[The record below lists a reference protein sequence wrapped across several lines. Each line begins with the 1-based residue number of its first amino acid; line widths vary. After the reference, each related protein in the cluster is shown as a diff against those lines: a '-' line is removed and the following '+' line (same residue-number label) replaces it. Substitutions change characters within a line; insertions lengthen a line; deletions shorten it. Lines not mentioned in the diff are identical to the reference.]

1 MRTGVVTLLHNSAIY
16 TIPELRT
23 PSLANARLSLA
34 VMASV
39 AQNGL
44 APKEGLA
51 VQTPQAHVD
60 SLSKQN
66 DGFSGYESESAD
78 EEGEYNETKIAILEA
93 IFLLHTEI
101 PFFLK
106 NITRVLKQSL
116 SLFDAKEPD
125 GLKQQAGAGNVI
137 VDNKSSTIKGHALV
151 RGTRLAKANLSL
163 VPQGKRSLFKTE
175 MLQNESIVLPQA
187 VGSRNYTQRAL
198 EGARAWLHAC
208 SVFQQNKGEFGSL
221 TKKETIRVV
230 FHHLEKSQIALE
242 ELSREVSAARAVLSS
257 ASTLHFPSLDA
268 VSKAFHSSPI
278 PKHIA
283 LSFDLYESDLQII
296 MYVLQPLSLKTTAT
310 IFARSPFRSKKSS
323 KSENFESL
331 NEKNSFLIGENV
343 EYGGEVVEVI
353 DQHRGQCHVPSF
365 RSASSSFT
373 SIHRECEF
381 LSEKLSAHLI
391 IIESLLEDDE

>member
-1 MRTGVVTLLHNSAIY
+1 MQRPCQLGPGQTTVA
-16 TIPELRT
+16 PPR
-23 PSLANARLSLA
+23 LAT
-34 VMASV
+34 MASV
-39 AQNGL
+39 AQN
-44 APKEGLA
+44 APSPQEGLA
-51 VQTPQAHVD
+51 VQTPSAHID
-60 SLSKQN
+60 SSSKQN
-66 DGFSGYESESAD
+66 DGFGGYESESAD
-78 EEGEYNETKIAILEA
+78 EEGEFNETKIAILEA
-93 IFLLHTEI
+93 VFLLHTEI

-106 NITRVLKQSL
+106 NISRVLNQSL
-116 SLFDAKEPD
+116 SLFDAKQPD
-125 GLKQQAGAGNVI
+125 GLKQQAGAGNVVI
-137 VDNKSSTIKGHALV
+137 DNKSSTIKGHALV
-151 RGTRLAKANLSL
+151 HGTRLAKANLTL

-175 MLQNESIVLPQA
+175 MLQDKSIVLPQA
-187 VGSRNYTQRAL
+187 VSSRNYAQRAL

-208 SVFQQNKGEFGSL
+208 SVFQQKKGELGSL

-257 ASTLHFPSLDA
+257 SSTLHFPSLDT
-268 VSKAFHSSPI
+268 VSKVFHSAPI
-278 PKHIA
+278 PKHVA

-296 MYVLQPLSLKTTAT
+296 MYVLQPLSLKTTAN
-310 IFARSPFRSKKSS
+310 IFARSPFRSKKSW

-331 NEKNSFLIGENV
+331 NEKNNFLVGENV

-353 DQHRGQCHVPSF
+353 DQYRGQCHVSSF